1 MSLPAVGDEILGK
14 YRILKLLGR
23 GGMGVVY
30 AATHVELQETVAI
43 KMLTPELIERE
54 EVVVRFMREARAAAK
69 IKNEHAVR
77 VLDVGK
83 LADGVPYMVMEFL
96 EGEDLEHVLAARG
109 PLPLKDAIAYIAESA
124 TALGEAHRLG
134 IVHRDI
140 KPANLFLAT
149 RSNGS
154 RVVKVLD
161 FGISKVTNDA
171 MLAGSGATR
180 TEAVMGT
187 PMYMSPEQLRSSR
200 DVDARADVWSL
211 GVVFYELMTG
221 AFPFDGESLPVLYS
235 AILGLPYKP
244 IRQLRPDLPPAIE
257 QIVARCLEKDR
268 DKRFGSVEEFVAAL
282 APHADAAGAGLVV
295 GGTNTARV
303 GSGNWTRGAT
313 DATLFAD
320 VPKPTVPS
328 RSGRTVAIAAV
339 FGLVAVGV
347 GLAVWSQLGGSTDT
361 TAEQAAGSKSA
372 AATTPAVIPAG
383 QVTAT
388 AEPQATAL
396 ATAPTEPPAASSAS
410 GASTGQPPVKV
421 GVSTPLGTATVKTA
435 GPAVKPT
442 GTNKVFD
449 VGGRK

>member
-1 MSLPAVGDEILGK
+1 MSLPAVGEEILGK
-14 YRILKLLGR
+14 YRILRVLGR

-54 EVVVRFMREARAAAK
+54 EVVVRFVREARAAAK

-77 VLDVGK
+77 VIDVGK
-83 LADGVPYMVMEFL
+83 LPDGIPYMIMEFL
-96 EGEDLEHVLAARG
+96 EGEDLEHVIAARG
-109 PLPLKDAIAYIAESA
+109 ALPLKDAVGYIAESA
-124 TALGEAHRLG
+124 IALSEAHRLG

-161 FGISKVTNDA
+161 FGISKVANDSA
-171 MLAGSGATR
+171 LGGSGATR

-211 GVVFYELMTG
+211 GVVLYELLTG
-221 AFPFDGESLPVLYS
+221 TFPFEGESLPVLYS
-235 AILGLPYKP
+235 SILGLPYKP
-244 IRQLRPDLPPAIE
+244 LRERRPDLPKAIE
-257 QIVARCLEKDR
+257 EIMARCLEKDR
-268 DKRFGSVEEFVAAL
+268 DKRFGSVDEFVAAL
-282 APHADAAGAGLVV
+282 APHADIAGAGVV
-295 GGTNTARV
+295 LGGTNTARV

-320 VPKPTVPS
+320 VPKPAAPA
-328 RSGRTVAIAAV
+328 RSGKTLAIVA
-339 FGLVAVGV
+339 AVGV
-347 GLAVWSQLGGSTDT
+347 LVAGGVGFAVWSQLGGAADATSDQAT
-361 TAEQAAGSKSA
+361 TNKSA
-372 AATTPAVIPAG
+372 GQSTPAVTPAG
-383 QVTAT
+383 QVAAT
-388 AEPQATAL
+388 AEPQQPQVP
-396 ATAPTEPPAASSAS
+396 ATAPPPASSTSA
-410 GASTGQPPVKV
+410 ASTGQPPLKV
-421 GVSTPLGTATVKTA
+421 GLSTPIGTTTVKT
-435 GPAVKPT
+435 GVPTVKPT
-442 GTNKVFD
+442 ATNKVFD